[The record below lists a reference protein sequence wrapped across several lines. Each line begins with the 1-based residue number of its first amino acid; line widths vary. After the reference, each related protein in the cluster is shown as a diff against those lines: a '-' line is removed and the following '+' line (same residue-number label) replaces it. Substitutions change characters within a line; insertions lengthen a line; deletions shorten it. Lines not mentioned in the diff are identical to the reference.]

1 MSSTASETPVILD
14 EGHRSALHECRDIA
28 LVFFT
33 AQLDDMFNNV
43 NDALWDFADKA
54 ETNEFQRRFIDAAT
68 VVTGSRSDLEYIYRE
83 LISKGFTDFAA
94 GRHIADMFDNVP
106 REYSD
111 KNEMELVSRN
121 AVEEYVAIQNIV
133 DKSKSSCFQQLY
145 ALGQRL
151 SLIRGGAKVNDFD
164 IPAGP
169 LHSVYSFSKAIE
181 SMELAMDINLVLF
194 FLFEKYVM
202 KEMGTVYEKY
212 NECLAEAG
220 IFPNLKIVAP
230 KVPHSEQSAQE
241 EASEFEGDD
250 ESDAE
255 AGVQGGTGERSSGG
269 GSAGGTSG
277 SGQGV
282 TLGEEIFGSI
292 CNLLAMR
299 RQQDPLFELHPELN
313 PNAPPVVMASKPT
326 LVAAIGDIQ
335 ATHSREY
342 KSVSSLGGHDDPDFK
357 VDTAILEQYKQNP
370 FEDQNQLF
378 SGVERR
384 RIPTA
389 DLDTIELVGMLFEY
403 VLNDTGLPNIVKAL
417 ISHLH
422 TPFLKVAVLDQD
434 FLVDDQHVAR
444 QLLDMMLDA
453 GRNWVDENHLQ
464 QGAYYPMER
473 QVERIIHEFREDISL
488 FSEIMQDF
496 QNDIDMLEQ
505 KAMAAEE
512 RAREAERGRDRLEAA
527 RRQAKSVIVARI
539 GKRKLPVAMKRFL
552 FQIWMYRMTLML
564 VRNPNAEQT
573 DAWERTIMIIDTLLW
588 SLGAQ
593 KDPAKR
599 KKLREIFP
607 ALKRRIE
614 KGLASV
620 SDYYEPEAQALFDLL
635 LSYQKEKVQPKV
647 EEKQQ
652 VVVEQ
657 KVEADQ
663 QAAVAE
669 EVEGS
674 QEQEIVADQPVAESL
689 EQSQVESV
697 ADQPVADSL
706 EQSQVES
713 VADSS
718 DVSLEHDLEA
728 EEDIE
733 DMASDIDEEPLTPQE
748 EVMALRLRNTE
759 FGTWFQ
765 FDGEDTDKP
774 LKAKLSWFSP
784 LTKRYMFVDRNGV
797 QVAVKPLKTLVR
809 EMSEDISRII
819 EPPGM
824 SFFNL
829 AMQSIKEMLERA
841 TGPVK
846 TMASRQ

>member
-1 MSSTASETPVILD
+1 MDSTASKTPVILD
-14 EGHRSALHECRDIA
+14 EGHRSVLLECRDIA

-33 AQLDDMFNNV
+33 AQLDDLFNNV
-43 NDALWDFADKA
+43 NETLWDFADKA

-68 VVTGSRSDLEYIYRE
+68 VVTGSRSDLEFIYRE
-83 LISKGFTDFAA
+83 MISKGFSDFSA
-94 GRHIADMFDNVP
+94 GLHIADMFDNVP

-111 KNEMELVSRN
+111 KDEMELVSRN

-133 DKSKSSCFQQLY
+133 EKSKSSCFQQLY

-151 SLIRGGAKVNDFD
+151 SLIRGGAKANDFD

-202 KEMGTVYEKY
+202 KEMGTIYEKY

-230 KVPHSEQSAQE
+230 KVPHSEKKAKE
-241 EASEFEGDD
+241 EQTTVEGEDVTASEG
-250 ESDAE
+250 
-255 AGVQGGTGERSSGG
+255 GVQGGASGG
-269 GSAGGTSG
+269 GGG
-277 SGQGV
+277 SGGGAGTGGSRGEAQGV
-282 TLGEEIFGSI
+282 SLGAEIFGSI

-299 RQQDPLFELHPELN
+299 RESDPLFELHPELN
-313 PNAPPVVMASKPT
+313 PNAPPVVMATKPT

-335 ATHSREY
+335 AAHSKEY
-342 KSVSSLGGHDDPDFK
+342 KPVSALGHDDPDFQL
-357 VDTAILEQYKQNP
+357 DTALLEQYRQNP
-370 FEDQNQLF
+370 FEDQSELF
-378 SGVERR
+378 GGVERR

-422 TPFLKVAVLDQD
+422 TPFLKVAVLDQA

-444 QLLDMMLDA
+444 KLLDLMLDA
-453 GRNWVDENHLQ
+453 GRNWVDEKQLQ

-473 QVERIIHEFREDISL
+473 QVERIIHEFREDIGL

-496 QNDIDMLEQ
+496 QNDVDVLEQ
-505 KAMAAEE
+505 KALAAEE

-527 RRQAKSVIVARI
+527 RRQAKSVIVAHI

-588 SLGAQ
+588 SLGAP
-593 KDPAKR
+593 KDPVKR

-635 LSYQKEKVQPKV
+635 LSFQQEKATPKAEV
-647 EEKQQ
+647 RPQA
-652 VVVEQ
+652 VSEQ
-657 KVEADQ
+657 KLVADQ
-663 QAAVAE
+663 DASTE
-669 EVEGS
+669 EVAVS
-674 QEQEIVADQPVAESL
+674 QEVVADQPVTEIL
-689 EQSQVESV
+689 EQSQAESI
-697 ADQPVADSL
+697 ADTSAVSL
-706 EQSQVES
+706 EQHQ
-713 VADSS
+713 
-718 DVSLEHDLEA
+718 
-728 EEDIE
+728 EEDII
-733 DMASDIDEEPLTPQE
+733 DMASDVDEEPLTPQE

-765 FDGEDTDKP
+765 LDKNETGKSM
-774 LKAKLSWFSP
+774 KAKLSWFSP
-784 LTKRYMFVDRNGV
+784 LSKRYMFVDRNGV
-797 QVAVKPLKTLVR
+797 QVAVKPLKTLAR
-809 EMSEDISRII
+809 EMSDQSAKII
-819 EPPGM
+819 DTPGV

>member
-1 MSSTASETPVILD
+1 MESTATKVPVILD
-14 EGHRSALHECRDIA
+14 ESHRSALLECRDTS

-33 AQLDDMFNNV
+33 AQLDDLFNNV

-68 VVTGSRSDLEYIYRE
+68 IVTGSRSDLEFNYRE
-83 LISKGFTDFAA
+83 LISKGFSDFIA
-94 GRHIADMFDNVP
+94 GGNIADLFDNVP
-106 REYSD
+106 REYSGKD
-111 KNEMELVSRN
+111 ELELVSRN
-121 AVEEYVAIQNIV
+121 AVEEFVAIQNIV
-133 DKSKSSCFQQLY
+133 EKSKSSCFQQLY

-151 SLIRGGAKVNDFD
+151 SLIRGGTKANDFD

-181 SMELAMDINLVLF
+181 SLELAMDINLVLF

-202 KEMGTVYEKY
+202 KEMGTVYEQY
-212 NECLAEAG
+212 NECLANAG

-230 KVPHSEQSAQE
+230 KVPHSETAKEAE
-241 EASEFEGDD
+241 EAPAPDMEDD
-250 ESDAE
+250 AFIPADS
-255 AGVQGGTGERSSGG
+255 GRHQFGGSGGGGTGGSGG
-269 GSAGGTSG
+269 P
-277 SGQGV
+277 GQGIS
-282 TLGEEIFGSI
+282 LGEEIFGSI

-299 RQQDPLFELHPELN
+299 RENDPLFQMHPELN
-313 PNAPPVVMASKPT
+313 PDAPPVVMATKPT
-326 LVAAIGDIQ
+326 LVAAIADIQ
-335 ATHSREY
+335 TKLSKEF
-342 KSVSSLGGHDDPDFK
+342 KPVSSLGGNDNPNFQ
-357 VDTAILEQYKQNP
+357 VDTAILEQYQQNP
-370 FEDQNQLF
+370 FEDQDQLF
-378 SGVERR
+378 GGVERR

-422 TPFLKVAVLDQD
+422 TPFLKVAVLDPD
-434 FLVDDQHVAR
+434 FLIDDQHVAR
-444 QLLDMMLDA
+444 KLLDMMLDA
-453 GRNWVDENHLQ
+453 GRNWVDEKHLQ

-473 QVERIIHEFREDISL
+473 QVERIIHEFQEDTSI
-488 FSEIMQDF
+488 FAEVMHDF
-496 QNDIDMLEQ
+496 QNDIDVLEQ
-505 KAMAAEE
+505 KALAAEE

-527 RRQAKSVIVARI
+527 RRQAKSVIVSHI
-539 GKRKLPVAMKRFL
+539 GQRKLPVAMKRFL

-588 SLGAQ
+588 TLGAS
-593 KDPAKR
+593 KNAAKR

-635 LSYQKEKVQPKV
+635 ESYQNEPKKAQAEVKHEVSATRETVVNQEAAANAHVTPDKETVAEQIVVNNQGIP
-647 EEKQQ
+647 Q
-652 VVVEQ
+652 V
-657 KVEADQ
+657 DS
-663 QAAVAE
+663 AAV
-669 EVEGS
+669 
-674 QEQEIVADQPVAESL
+674 PVAESQ
-689 EQSQVESV
+689 E
-697 ADQPVADSL
+697 
-706 EQSQVES
+706 
-713 VADSS
+713 
-718 DVSLEHDLEA
+718 EHP
-728 EEDIE
+728 EEDVD
-733 DMASDIDEEPLTPQE
+733 DMAPDVDEEPLTPEE

-765 FDGEDTDKP
+765 FVDDTGTP
-774 LKAKLSWFSP
+774 RKAKLSWFSP

-797 QVAVKPLKTLVR
+797 QVAVKPFKALVR
-809 EMSEDISRII
+809 EMSEGTAKTID
-819 EPPGM
+819 PPGV

-846 TMASRQ
+846 TMSSRQ